1 MMKAHSRREFL
12 RLSGMGA
19 AAIAMSGLSCFSGN
33 EKKPNILLILADDL
47 GFSDLGC
54 YGGDA
59 RTPNID
65 SLSANGL
72 RYTQFYNTAKCCP
85 TRASLLTGLYPH
97 QADIGHMMSNDEIVG
112 YRGDLNPN
120 TITIAEALNSGG
132 YDTAMSGKWH
142 VTRFVDGPKHNWPIQ
157 RGFDNFYGIIC
168 GAANYY
174 QPRTLTRNNERI
186 EPEGNDYFLT
196 DRITD
201 EAVRQLREYGKSK
214 DDKPFFHYVAYTAP
228 HWPLHA
234 HEEDIAKYHGVF
246 DAGWDEVRKRR
257 WRRMVDM
264 GIIQERWSLSE
275 RDSRIEPWV
284 ETEHKE
290 WQARRMEVFA
300 AQIDRMDQ
308 GIGRILTTL
317 KKIGQWDNTM
327 IVFLSDNGG
336 CTEELRDG
344 YVGRR
349 VRAGISILGTPKTR
363 DGRDVRFGNV
373 PGNIPGAEDTY
384 VSYGVPWANV
394 SDTPFRL
401 YKRWVHEGGIA
412 APFIVHWPDGIR
424 AKGELRHQPAQ
435 LPDIMSTFLDVAK
448 VDYPDSFDGHDVKP
462 AEGFSMRPTFTNQ
475 PHDRKVLYWEH
486 EGNGAVRKGKWK
498 LVNDFPDD
506 WELYDMEAD
515 RTELNDL
522 SKDHPE
528 IVQELKGLYEAWAA
542 KCHVRNW
549 GEIMVSRREK
559 FRRARQRKAKKQ
571 D

>member
-1 MMKAHSRREFL
+1 MINTYSRREFL
-12 RLSGMGA
+12 RFSASSVAVFIL
-19 AAIAMSGLSCFSGN
+19 SGLSCLDS
-33 EKKPNILLILADDL
+33 KKRKPNILLIMADDL

-59 RTPNID
+59 QTPHID
-65 SLSANGL
+65 SLAENGL
-72 RYTQFYNTAKCCP
+72 RYTQFYNSAKCCP
-85 TRASLLTGLYPH
+85 TRASLLTGLHPH
-97 QADIGHMMSNDEIVG
+97 QADIGHMMFNDDIVG
-112 YRGDLNPN
+112 YRADLNPN
-120 TITIAEALNSGG
+120 TVTIAEALSNAG
-132 YDTAMSGKWH
+132 YATYMSGKWH
-142 VTRFVDGPKHNWPIQ
+142 VTRFVDGPKHNWPCQ
-157 RGFDNFYGIIC
+157 RGFDDFYGIIT

-186 EPEGNDYFLT
+186 EPEGDDYFLT
-196 DRITD
+196 DAITD
-201 EAVRQLREYGKSK
+201 EAVRQLREHAKHKNG
-214 DDKPFFHYVAYTAP
+214 KPFFQYIAYTAP

-246 DAGWDEVRKRR
+246 DDGWDEVRKRR
-257 WRRMVDM
+257 WQRMVDM
-264 GIIQERWSLSE
+264 GIIQERWRLSE
-275 RDSRIEPWV
+275 RDSRIEPWLD
-284 ETEHKE
+284 TEHKE

-308 GIGRILTTL
+308 GIGRILSTL

-336 CTEELRDG
+336 CTEELRDD
-344 YVGRR
+344 YIGRR
-349 VRAGISILGTPKTR
+349 VRNGISILGTPKTR

-373 PGNIPGAEDTY
+373 PSNIPGNEDTY

-412 APFIVHWPDGIR
+412 APFIVHWPEGIW

-435 LPDIMSTFLDVAK
+435 LPDIMPTLLDVAK
-448 VDYPDSFDGHDVKP
+448 ADYPATYNGRNIKP

-475 PHDRKVLYWEH
+475 PHNRKILYWEH
-486 EGNGAVRKGKWK
+486 EGNRAVRKGRWK
-498 LVNDFPDD
+498 LVSDFPGN

-522 SKDHPE
+522 SNNHPE
-528 IVQELKGLYEAWAA
+528 IVQELKELYDAWAA
-542 KCHVRNW
+542 KCNVKPW
-549 GEIMVSRREK
+549 DEIMASRKLK
-559 FRRARQRKAKKQ
+559 FERAKQ
-571 D
+571 KNTNK